1 MTSVRRGL
9 AQAATTLGGVF
20 VLLIAAACAPAGAE
34 SSPDAIAIP
43 PDAAPAETVLQT
55 YLSALLL
62 GDCATAH
69 QLTTPTF
76 RKGNGE
82 LCGFVRVTNARIDG
96 APATP
101 SATETVFGT
110 TLTTDGDGGKSI
122 EAGELMW
129 FYDLIRQP
137 SGAWRIA
144 GGGSGP

>member
-1 MTSVRRGL
+1 MRPGGTSVVGTL
-9 AQAATTLGGVF
+9 AVAF
-20 VLLIAAACAPAGAE
+20 VLLIAMACDPSKAE
-34 SSPDAIAIP
+34 SSPVAIAIP
-43 PDAAPAETVLQT
+43 PDAAPAETVLRT
-55 YLSALLL
+55 YLSALLVR
-62 GDCATAH
+62 DCDTAR

-82 LCGFVRVTNARIDG
+82 LCGFVRVTRARIDG

-101 SATETVFGT
+101 SAKETVFGT
-110 TLTTDGDGGKSI
+110 TLTTDGDGGQSI

-137 SGAWRIA
+137 TGAWRIA